1 VLTLSVQDPVL
12 RTICRSLQFKQEQKM
27 KQAAQFFGARFAM
40 GQWIQELAFGD
51 GLNVSQTDGWIGPA
65 LALVHMATNLRAITL
80 QVWTDSL
87 IITTGFTRAETLRV
101 LTLEVST
108 ASMLQLVLDSVVWI
122 NLLIHLERLDID
134 ASNLADTFHMEAA
147 RIPVLCLPSLNTLH
161 FSSFPSDGLLL
172 FFAHAQ
178 LVRLQDVVCSLENH
192 HLVKSHVLRFLH
204 SHPRLRSLAVD
215 VFFCEDDEI
224 VSSIS
229 AARLQIMMM
238 ELGCNPQSYFLQY
251 LASSVKALALS
262 HINADSGSTGLWK
275 FLDELIGT
283 ASSSV
288 VEIHL
293 ETAFLDAD
301 QTLQPF
307 RWVHDVTDRLLQEK
321 KLQLHGRLLAYV
333 PVLAK
338 RGISMF
344 DSTGRTLQDYMK

>member
-1 VLTLSVQDPVL
+1 
-12 RTICRSLQFKQEQKM
+12 M
-27 KQAAQFFGARFAM
+27 KRAAQFFGARFAM

-80 QVWTDSL
+80 EVWTDSL
-87 IITTGFTRAETLRV
+87 LITTGFTRAETLRV

-108 ASMLQLVLDSVVWI
+108 ASMLQLLLDSVVWI
-122 NLLIHLERLDID
+122 NLLVHLEKLDIN

-147 RIPVLCLPSLNTLH
+147 RIPVLCLPSLNTLD

-178 LVRLQDVVCSLENH
+178 LVRLQDVVCSLDNH
-192 HLVKSHVLRFLH
+192 DLVKSHVLRFLH

-215 VFFCEDDEI
+215 VFFCQDDEI

-251 LASSVKALALS
+251 LAPSVKALALS
-262 HINADSGSTGLWK
+262 HINADSGSTSLWN

-293 ETAFLDAD
+293 ETSFLDAD
-301 QTLQPF
+301 QALEPF

-344 DSTGRTLQDYMK
+344 DSTGRTLQDYMN